1 MIDCG
6 TGHPFELWSQVLLLV
21 RRVLYLLRF
30 VTLVLNGSHSVEY
43 PHPPL
48 QVQGIKPMQ
57 IIKNIPSRADSI
69 HSAMATSR
77 RGDEY
82 YRSLYAK
89 EPDFQRLAL
98 QDADFKAM
106 WDHKRGTSA

>member
-1 MIDCG
+1 
-6 TGHPFELWSQVLLLV
+6 
-21 RRVLYLLRF
+21 
-30 VTLVLNGSHSVEY
+30 
-43 PHPPL
+43 
-48 QVQGIKPMQ
+48 
-57 IIKNIPSRADSI
+57 
-69 HSAMATSR
+69 MATSR

-82 YRSLYAK
+82 FRSLYAK